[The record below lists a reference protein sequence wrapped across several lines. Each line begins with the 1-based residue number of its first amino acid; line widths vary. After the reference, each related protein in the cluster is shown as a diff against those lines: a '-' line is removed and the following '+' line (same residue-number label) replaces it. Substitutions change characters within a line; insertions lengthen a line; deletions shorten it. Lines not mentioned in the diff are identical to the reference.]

1 MPLHRRVPKRGFTN
15 VFRTEYSELN
25 LDRLAKIS
33 KKEIKPKDMREAG
46 LIKRESDLIKVLG
59 RGDITSAKIIHAH
72 RFSQSA
78 LKKIE
83 QAGGKAVKIG
93 SR

>member
-15 VFRTEYSELN
+15 IFKTEYSELN
-25 LDRLAKIS
+25 LDRLAKIT

-46 LIKRESDLIKVLG
+46 LIKRESELIKVLG
-59 RGDITSAKIIHAH
+59 RGGISAAKTIHAH

-83 QAGGKAVKIG
+83 KAGGKTVLIG